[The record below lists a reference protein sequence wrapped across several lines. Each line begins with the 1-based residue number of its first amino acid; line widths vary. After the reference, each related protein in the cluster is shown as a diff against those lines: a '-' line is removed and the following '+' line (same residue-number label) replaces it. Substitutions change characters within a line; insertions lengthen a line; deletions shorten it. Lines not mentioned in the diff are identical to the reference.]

1 MKIQT
6 EEGGD
11 GDGRVETYYT
21 ITSIPLWIS
30 WGVFMLI
37 FTPIKVGV
45 GEGTYMILVIQIFI
59 LYVNF
64 KKYFLPEKVMLHAYT
79 TIL

>member
-30 WGVFMLI
+30 WG
-37 FTPIKVGV
+37 G
-45 GEGTYMILVIQIFI
+45 GH
-59 LYVNF
+59 VNF
-64 KKYFLPEKVMLHAYT
+64 YMLP
-79 TIL
+79 

>member
-30 WGVFMLI
+30 WGGFH
-37 FTPIKVGV
+37 
-45 GEGTYMILVIQIFI
+45 
-59 LYVNF
+59 VNF
-64 KKYFLPEKVMLHAYT
+64 YMLS
-79 TIL
+79 